1 MVSLINVIKLEGRC
15 NLYMK
20 KVAVLL
26 MVTALSFSMLTG
38 CGTSGDRS
46 SDEVIGEETLEP
58 SGMVHLESA
67 DEVSSFMD
75 EVYEGVAEDLLP
87 SAVETNELDINDA
100 DMLEYHTGLTD
111 LTGIEGIYLSESM
124 MSSTAYSA
132 VYIRTNDDG
141 DAEAIRQQ
149 LMDNINP
156 AKWVCV
162 SAEKEVSAI
171 FGNDVFFVMGAADTV
186 DAVYKKAEE
195 AAGTRGM
202 SVSEAVEK
210 NNPM

>member
-1 MVSLINVIKLEGRC
+1 
-15 NLYMK
+15 MK
-20 KVAVLL
+20 KIAVLL
-26 MVTALSFSMLTG
+26 MVASLSFSMLTA

-46 SDEVIGEETLEP
+46 SDEVIGEDTLEP

-75 EVYEGVAEDLLP
+75 EVYEGVAQDLLP
-87 SAVETNELDINDA
+87 SAIETNELDINDA
-100 DMLEYHTGLTD
+100 DLLEYHTGLTN
-111 LTGIEGIYLSESM
+111 LMGIEGVYLSESM

-132 VYIRTNDDG
+132 VYIRTNDEG
-141 DAEAIRQQ
+141 EANAIRQQ

-162 SAEKEVSAI
+162 SAEKEVGAV

-186 DAVYKKAEE
+186 DEVYKKAEE
-195 AAGTRGM
+195 AAVARGM
-202 SVSEAVEK
+202 SVSETIEK

>member
-1 MVSLINVIKLEGRC
+1 
-15 NLYMK
+15 MK

-26 MVTALSFSMLTG
+26 MVAVLSFGMLTG
-38 CGTSGDRS
+38 CGSRDNRN
-46 SDEVIGEETLEP
+46 SDEVTGDDAMEP
-58 SGMVHLESA
+58 SGMVHLDGFDA
-67 DEVSSFMD
+67 VSSFMD
-75 EVYEGVAEDLLP
+75 EVYKGVAEDLLP
-87 SAVETNELDINDA
+87 YQVQTNELDLNDA

-111 LTGIEGIYLSESM
+111 LTGIEGVYLSESM

-132 VYIRTNDDG
+132 VYIRTNDEG

-162 SAEKEVSAI
+162 SAEKEV
-171 FGNDVFFVMGAADTV
+171 GVLLGKDVFFVMGAADTV
-186 DAVYKKAEE
+186 DEVYKN
-195 AAGTRGM
+195 AASAATARDM
-202 SVSEAVEK
+202 KVSDTIEK